1 MVNLVG
7 RLSSFIFRML
17 FFSFQPVGLE
27 RFPRPTHVLP
37 PAQPGFSFRT
47 AFDPPTQHSQLE
59 SYRSTD
65 LLAILLA
72 RLFHLLEHLEHLL
85 QALVHLLLVLGLV
98 QDGDM
103 GFSQRSSI
111 LVGKTII
118 VALDSSLER
127 SQKLMMNVLY
137 RRRRPLSDVHQ
148 HPTFSH
154 RFRFPDEHVPSTRRS
169 ANMIQVLIEFVDP
182 MRRDGVEE
190 SDVGRKE
197 VSRWGEVL

>member
-7 RLSSFIFRML
+7 RLSSFVFRML

-37 PAQPGFSFRT
+37 PEQLEISFGT
-47 AFDPPTQHSQLE
+47 NFILPTQYSQLE

-72 RLFHLLEHLEHLL
+72 RLFQLFKHLEHFL

-103 GFSQRSSI
+103 
-111 LVGKTII
+111 
-118 VALDSSLER
+118 
-127 SQKLMMNVLY
+127 
-137 RRRRPLSDVHQ
+137 
-148 HPTFSH
+148 
-154 RFRFPDEHVPSTRRS
+154 RFP
-169 ANMIQVLIEFVDP
+169 
-182 MRRDGVEE
+182 
-190 SDVGRKE
+190 
-197 VSRWGEVL
+197 